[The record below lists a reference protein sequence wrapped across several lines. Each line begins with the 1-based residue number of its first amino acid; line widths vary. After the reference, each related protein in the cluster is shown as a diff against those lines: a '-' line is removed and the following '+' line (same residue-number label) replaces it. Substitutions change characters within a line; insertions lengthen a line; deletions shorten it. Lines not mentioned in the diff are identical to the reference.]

1 MVLRTVLAVVFIA
14 AMVRV
19 ALAQEHTTRIETRP
33 YYGAV
38 VTIENGV
45 RVYRPIPPTTHLII
59 NPDGL
64 TPMNLGLGSAAAVP
78 ELRAQGAD
86 LFNR

>member
-1 MVLRTVLAVVFIA
+1 MRFTA
-14 AMVRV
+14 ALILLFGVGG
-19 ALAQEHTTRIETRP
+19 AGAAHATEAHTTRIETRP

-45 RVYRPIPPTTHLII
+45 RVYRPVPPTTHLII

-64 TPMNLGLGSAAAVP
+64 TPLSIGINDGVVAPPSAPDA
-78 ELRAQGAD
+78 
-86 LFNR
+86 NR